1 MPDDR
6 DTVWL
11 PEHFIGG
18 HAALDL
24 ANAVFDRR
32 IPAPDNELLKSARD
46 VGGWLRAAGLA
57 DDGQAQAVAGVA
69 DAGLVERVREVRE
82 ASYAVFEARAAGRPP
97 PAEAL
102 GLLFRRAANG
112 LSAGPLELCGTRL
125 ELDAV
130 QWRAPEA
137 VAAFLA
143 MLSVEAF
150 FTLPDE
156 RLRSCPRCGWLFVDT
171 SRGGKRRWCS
181 MRTCGN
187 REKALRHTAHAHPQ
201 SGRCRDGSA
210 GRMK

>member
-1 MPDDR
+1 MPDDA

-46 VGGWLRAAGLA
+46 VAGWLRASGLA
-57 DDGQAQAVAGVA
+57 DDSQAQAVAGVA
-69 DAGLVERVREVRE
+69 DAGLVERVREIRE
-82 ASYAVFEARAAGRPP
+82 ASHSIFAARAAARSP

-112 LSAGPLELCGTRL
+112 LSAGRLEPCSTRL
-125 ELDAV
+125 DLNFV
-130 QWRAPEA
+130 QWQDPEA
-137 VAAFLA
+137 ITAFLA

-187 REKALRHTAHAHPQ
+187 REKASRHNAHAH
-201 SGRCRDGSA
+201 
-210 GRMK
+210 

>member
-1 MPDDR
+1 MPDDV

-11 PEHFIGG
+11 PGHFIGG

-32 IPAPDNELLKSARD
+32 IPAQDNELLKSARD
-46 VGGWLRAAGLA
+46 VGSWLRASGLA
-57 DDGQAQAVAGVA
+57 NDSQAQAIAGVA
-69 DAGLVERVREVRE
+69 DAGFVERVREIRE
-82 ASYAVFEARAAGRPP
+82 ASYSIFEARAAGRSP

-102 GLLFRRAANG
+102 GLLFLRAANG
-112 LSAGPLELCGTRL
+112 LSAGPLELCKTRL
-125 ELDAV
+125 ELNFV
-130 QWRAPEA
+130 QWQDPEA
-137 VAAFLA
+137 VTAFLA

-187 REKALRHTAHAHPQ
+187 REKVSRHNAHAH
-201 SGRCRDGSA
+201 
-210 GRMK
+210 